1 MDEPRAREL
10 TTFPGMSL
18 DIDVQELTPEQWPA
32 LEKLFG
38 KNGACSGCWCMFWRL
53 EAGERFQDV
62 KGPSAKRRMKAL
74 VEQGRAQGLLAYV
87 EGEPVGWLTF
97 GPRRSFP
104 RLDRAPSLRCDDA
117 DDVWSLP
124 CFFIHKDFRGQ
135 GVATVLLKA
144 AMDTLR
150 QRGVGTLEG
159 YPMKPPE
166 GTTRLSNASA
176 YTGTVP
182 FFEKQGFTLVA
193 ERPQGKQR
201 VRKSLAP
208 RRSSRKGS

>member
-1 MDEPRAREL
+1 MKA

-18 DIDVQELTPEQWPA
+18 DIDIQELTPVQWPA

-38 KNGACSGCWCMFWRL
+38 KNGACVGCWCMFWRL
-53 EAGERFQDV
+53 EEGERFQDV
-62 KGPSAKRRMKAL
+62 KGASAKQRMKAL
-74 VEQGRAQGLLAYV
+74 VAQGQARGLLAYV

-104 RLDRAPSLRCDDA
+104 RLDRAPSLKCDDA
-117 DDVWSLP
+117 DEVWSLP
-124 CFFIHKDFRGQ
+124 CFFIHKDFRNQ
-135 GVATVLLKA
+135 GVATALLKF

-150 QRGVGTLEG
+150 QRGVSTLEG
-159 YPMKPPE
+159 YPVKVPA
-166 GTTRLSNASA
+166 GATRVANSSA

-182 FFEKQGFTLVA
+182 FFEKQGFKSVA

-201 VRKSLAP
+201 MRKSLVL
-208 RRSSRKGS
+208 RRSARKQGS